1 MAVMMQAQAS
11 HAEMEQ
17 STNTSW
23 QMASVRVA
31 SSAEPD
37 TARAVRTLLQEL
49 GAATAKLTLVFY
61 GANHD
66 AVLLARE
73 LDRVTGGR
81 GVAGSTAGEL
91 NSAGFARE
99 SMSGISFHGAG
110 VRAAVEVIPQLREL
124 SLIPIVHLPGRLARG
139 IGRMKGELDPER
151 HLWLFLVN
159 GRSGK
164 EDLLTP
170 FFMNAA
176 PRVSLVG
183 ATLSD
188 GADDR
193 DARLIHHGRVYRD
206 AAATILLEYDGPF
219 EPFHHVHVEMTDIG
233 LEITRTS
240 RDGRQIERL
249 DGQPALQAYAQ
260 ALGVRPEQVDSALLA
275 THPLGYRFRGQPM
288 PISIAGVEANDGLRV
303 GATVQT
309 GQQLHIL
316 KARELV
322 ASSRDCIQS
331 AIARVRGAGSAPEAL
346 LIFNCRLRHCEAAQ
360 TEQLDA
366 LAHALTQAEICG
378 LNCSGEQFGTMHL
391 NHSMT
396 GVVFGQQPPAA
407 LPGGKA

>member
-1 MAVMMQAQAS
+1 MVVMQPQPSHSEMQRP
-11 HAEMEQ
+11 
-17 STNTSW
+17 TNTSW

-37 TARAVRTLLQEL
+37 TASAMRALLQQL
-49 GAATAKLTLVFY
+49 GAESAKLTLVFY
-61 GANHD
+61 GANHN
-66 AVLLARE
+66 ATVLARE
-73 LDRVTGGR
+73 LDRVAGGR

-91 NSAGFARE
+91 NSTGFARG
-99 SMSGISFHGAG
+99 SISGISFHGSG

-124 SLIPIVHLPGRLARG
+124 SLIPIVHLPGKLARG
-139 IGRMKGELDPER
+139 IGRSKGELNPQR
-151 HLWLFLVN
+151 HLWLFLLN

-176 PRVSLVG
+176 PRVNLVG

-188 GADDR
+188 GKEDR
-193 DARLIHHGRVYRD
+193 DARLVHHGRVYRD

-219 EPFHHVHVEMTDIG
+219 EPFHNVHVEMTDIC

-240 RDGRQIERL
+240 RDGRHIERL
-249 DGQPALQAYAQ
+249 DGQPALTAYAR
-260 ALGVRPEQVDSALLA
+260 ALGVDPEQLDAALLA

-288 PISIAGVEANDGLRV
+288 PVSIAGLGADGALRV

-309 GQQLHIL
+309 GQILHIL

-322 ASSRDCIQS
+322 ETSRQCIQS
-331 AIARVRGAGSAPEAL
+331 AIERVREGGNTPEAL
-346 LIFNCRLRHCEAAQ
+346 LIFNCRQRHCEAAQ
-360 TEQLDA
+360 TQQVDA
-366 LAHALTQAEICG
+366 LAQALTQVDVCG

-396 GVVFGQQPPAA
+396 GVVFGQQRLNP
-407 LPGGKA
+407 LPS